1 MKKLLLALLTLGFVV
16 GCSSIPSSQES
27 SDSSSQFVSYHS
39 NKDYYYDGLSTR
51 KPSSSTEKKEPWCK
65 SPKETN
71 FVSYGNEKGY
81 YAAEGEGYSLCK
93 DE

>member
-1 MKKLLLALLTLGFVV
+1 MKKLLPALLALGLVV
-16 GCSSIPSSQES
+16 GCSSTPSSQES
-27 SDSSSQFVSYHS
+27 DAPSHFVSYHS

-65 SPKETN
+65 SPQETN
-71 FVSYGNEKGY
+71 FVSYGSEKGY